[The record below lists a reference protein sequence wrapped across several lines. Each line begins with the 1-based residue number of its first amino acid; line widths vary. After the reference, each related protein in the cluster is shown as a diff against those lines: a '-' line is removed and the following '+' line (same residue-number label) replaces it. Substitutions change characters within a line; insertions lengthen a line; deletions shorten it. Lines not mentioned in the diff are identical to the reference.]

1 LLPSWNFQGD
11 LAFPRGLG
19 ASELDFEAGLHDDGS
34 MPGKTLQG
42 SFPLYF

>member
-11 LAFPRGLG
+11 LAL
-19 ASELDFEAGLHDDGS
+19 SLELDFEAGLHDDGKHA
-34 MPGKTLQG
+34 GKKKKLQG